1 MFAVKHTVI
10 SIETQNRA
18 LQHRTHK
25 KSSTAMHQ
33 NLRLVEVGTN
43 LWVHPLPAMLRQGHP
58 GRLPLEKVSSWAPS
72 GTTHLVP

>member
-1 MFAVKHTVI
+1 
-10 SIETQNRA
+10 
-18 LQHRTHK
+18 
-25 KSSTAMHQ
+25 MHQ